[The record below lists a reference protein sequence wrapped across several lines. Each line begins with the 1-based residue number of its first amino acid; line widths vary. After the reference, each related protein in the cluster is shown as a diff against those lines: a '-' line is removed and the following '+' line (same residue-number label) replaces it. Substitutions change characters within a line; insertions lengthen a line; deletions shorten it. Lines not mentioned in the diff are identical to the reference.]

1 MTKFKIVLTDSIFPD
16 QEIERQE
23 VEAAGG
29 TFVLSKSGKE
39 DDIIAVAHDADAIV
53 STYAEVTRKVIEAT
67 TNCKI
72 IVRSGIGFNNIDLNA
87 ASEKGIYVCNVPDY
101 CFDEVADHTLALAL
115 ALARKV
121 VLFDRK
127 VKKNEWTHDGARPI
141 FGLRGQTWGMLG
153 FGNIPRNLLTK
164 VLPFGFKVL
173 VYDPFIKPEYAAQFD
188 VEMVDL
194 DRLFRESDILSVHAP
209 LTDDT
214 KNVVNAENLRKMKPN
229 ALVVNTSRGPLVCEP
244 DLYTALKENWITG
257 AAIDV
262 MVKEP
267 PEADNPLLTL
277 DNIIITPHAA
287 FYSEDSSIALRHKSF
302 QEAVRGA
309 KGETPLHPVNL
320 KQLAQK

>member
-1 MTKFKIVLTDSIFPD
+1 MPQFKVVLTDSIFPNQD
-16 QEIERQE
+16 IERQE
-23 VEAAGG
+23 VESAGG
-29 TFVLSKSGKE
+29 TFVLSKGGTE
-39 DDIIAVAHDADAIV
+39 DEIIEAAHDADAIV
-53 STYAEVTRKVIEAT
+53 TTYAEVTRRVIEAT

-72 IVRSGIGFNNIDLNA
+72 IVRTGIGFNNIDLNA
-87 ASEKGIYVCNVPDY
+87 ATEKGIYVCNVPDY

-115 ALARKV
+115 ALSRKV

-127 VKKNEWTHDGARPI
+127 VKKNQWTHDGARPI

-164 VLPFGFKVL
+164 ILPFGFKVL
-173 VYDPFIKPEYAAQFD
+173 VYDPFIKPEFAAQFD
-188 VEMVDL
+188 IEMVDL
-194 DRLFRESDILSVHAP
+194 DRLFRESDILSIHAP
-209 LTDDT
+209 LTDET
-214 KNVVNAENLRKMKPN
+214 KEVVNSESLRKMKPT
-229 ALVVNTSRGPLVCEP
+229 AFLVNTSRGPLISEP
-244 DLYTALKENWITG
+244 DLYQALKENWIAG

-277 DNIIITPHAA
+277 DNIVITPHAA

-309 KGETPLHPVNL
+309 KGEKPLHPVNL
-320 KQLAQK
+320 KQLAER